1 MPFVSTRPSL
11 CLNADET
18 RDLMTIA
25 RSHTEAARRIERA
38 RILLAFV
45 GGETVSAIA
54 RSLHVDRPKVER
66 CLDKAVQLGVAAAL
80 GDLPGRGR
88 KSILTPEARAW
99 VLSLACQK
107 PKDVGYSY
115 ELWTTRLLAE
125 HVRKHCLA
133 AGHPSLAR
141 LGRGTVSKLLTK
153 AKIRPHKINY
163 YLERRDPEF
172 DTKMAQVL
180 YVYREVQIL
189 RLSQEDVSGVV
200 AVLSFDEKP
209 GIQAIGNTAPDLPPR
224 PGEHATWSRDHE
236 YVRHGTQTLMAGL
249 DLLTG
254 HVHGLVVD
262 RGRSREFIDFL
273 RLLDQRYPTTAK
285 IRLVLDNHSA
295 HISKET
301 RAFLATTPNRFEF
314 IHTPKHGS
322 WLNLVESFFGKMAN
336 TMLRGIRVASKAEL
350 KERIEKFLA
359 EVNSAPVI
367 YRWTYDPESLR
378 VV

>member
-1 MPFVSTRPSL
+1 MPFASTRARLALQS
-11 CLNADET
+11 DEILELTAIT
-18 RDLMTIA
+18 RS
-25 RSHTEAARRIERA
+25 RTEPARRIERA
-38 RILLAFV
+38 RILLAFF

-54 RSLHVDRPKVER
+54 RTLRTDRPKVER
-66 CLDKAVQLGVAAAL
+66 CLDKAVQLGVTAAL
-80 GDLPGRGR
+80 EDLPGRGR

-107 PKDVGYSY
+107 PKDLGYSY

-125 HVRKHCLA
+125 HVREHCGA
-133 AGHPSLAR
+133 EGHPSLER
-141 LGRGTVSKLLTK
+141 LGRGTVSKLLTG

-163 YLERRDPEF
+163 YLERRDPDF
-172 DTKMAQVL
+172 DAKMAQVL
-180 YVYREVQIL
+180 YVYREIQIL
-189 RLSQEDVSGVV
+189 RLSEEDVSGVV

-224 PGEHATWSRDHE
+224 PGEHVTWSRDHE

-262 RGRSREFIDFL
+262 RGRSREFIEFL

-285 IRLVLDNHSA
+285 IRIVLDNHSA

-301 RAFLATTPNRFEF
+301 RGFLATMPNRFEF